1 MTHPHDSKQHLLMG
15 LGQISSNC
23 QTIGTRVS
31 NMFRRGC
38 SHMHG
43 DVFIPQLVRWD
54 GGKSK
59 QWSGRQPARLSQLS
73 RAILASRDSVSH
85 PVSCLAAL
93 TVGFWRG
100 PGALASLLPPG
111 FAQSEHPACFRPSA
125 LSGCWDLAGRQEL
138 RLPQNRNRLC
148 WE

>member
-23 QTIGTRVS
+23 QTIGTCVS
-31 NMFRRGC
+31 NMFHRGC

-43 DVFIPQLVRWD
+43 DVFIPQPIRWD

-59 QWSGRQPARLSQLS
+59 RWSGRWQHTSPSSPGQS
-73 RAILASRDSVSH
+73 CDSVSH
-85 PVSCLAAL
+85 PVSSLTAL
-93 TVGFWRG
+93 TVGSWRG
-100 PGALASLLPPG
+100 PEALVSLLPQG
-111 FAQSEHPACFRPSA
+111 LAQSEHPCFRPSA
-125 LSGCWDLAGRQEL
+125 PSGCWDLAGRQEL
-138 RLPQNRNRLC
+138 QLLQNRNWSC